1 MTTVLLPRPAGADA
15 DAALLE
21 RSGITPVSDP
31 YVEIIPL
38 LDPASMAARLRLA
51 ERLPASALVI
61 TSARALRALVDHA
74 EVDRTT
80 RVFAVGPASAQACR
94 DAGFLDVR
102 VPEDGADNVAL
113 TRLLAR
119 ERPDSIVIPRSS
131 AAPSSLVDDLRALG
145 ITVHDAVLY
154 ATTTIGHR
162 PETLRGLIAG
172 DFDAVIVRSGSA
184 ARALAHYVQE
194 WPALTRVI
202 AAGRSTALV
211 LREVGIPV
219 SAIAAQPDS
228 ASVVATT
235 LRTIG
240 GSPA

>member
-1 MTTVLLPRPAGADA
+1 MTTVLLPRPAGTDA

-21 RSGITPVSDP
+21 RAGVTPVADP
-31 YVEIIPL
+31 YVEIRQL
-38 LDPASMAARLRLA
+38 VDAAAMAERVRLA
-51 ERLPASALVI
+51 ALLPTAALVI
-61 TSARALRALVDHA
+61 TSARALGALIDHV

-80 RVFAVGPASAQACR
+80 RVYAIGATSANACR
-94 DAGFLDVR
+94 AAGFTHLHTPD
-102 VPEDGADNVAL
+102 DGADNVAL

-119 ERPDSIVIPRSS
+119 ERPAEIVIPRSS

-145 ITVHDAVLY
+145 IDVHDAVLY
-154 ATTTIGHR
+154 STTTIAEQ
-162 PETLRGLIAG
+162 PPSVAALAAG

-184 ARALAHYVQE
+184 ARALAHYVSE
-194 WPALTRVI
+194 WPVLTRVI

-219 SAIAAQPDS
+219 SAIATQPDS

-240 GSPA
+240 GSSA

>member
-1 MTTVLLPRPAGADA
+1 MTTVLLPRPAGTDA

-21 RSGITPVSDP
+21 RSGVTPVADP
-31 YVEIIPL
+31 YVEILPL
-38 LDPASMAARLRLA
+38 LDEATMAARQRLA
-51 ERLPASALVI
+51 GLMPAAALVV
-61 TSARALRALVDHA
+61 TSVRALRALIDHV
-74 EVDRTT
+74 EVDRGT
-80 RVFAVGPASAQACR
+80 RVFAIGPTSAAACT
-94 DAGFLDVR
+94 DAGFADVR

-119 ERPDSIVIPRSS
+119 EHPEAIVIPRSS
-131 AAPSSLVDDLRALG
+131 AAPSSLVDDLRGLG

-154 ATTTIGHR
+154 ATMTIR
-162 PETLRGLIAG
+162 QAPSTVAALCAG
-172 DFDAVIVRSGSA
+172 DIDAVIVRSGSA
-184 ARALAHYVQE
+184 ARALAHFVPA
-194 WPALTRVI
+194 WPSHTRVI

-219 SAIAAQPDS
+219 SAIATQPDS